1 MLACMYI
8 CMSAQEEREKKSL
21 FVHETAVEWGIRNE
35 CKPIDSYKHNNF
47 LREILKYSIQEG
59 MRGVG
64 VSVGGGMK
72 CV

>member
-1 MLACMYI
+1 MYI